1 MVWTVD
7 LQRLRSLVEAAR
19 LGSFAAAAQ
28 ALGYTAPAVSQHVAL
43 LERELG
49 CELLI
54 RGARGVRPT
63 PAGEVLRSRAE
74 RLLADAHLAE
84 LAVHE
89 TAGQLRSLRVGA
101 FPSAAQHLLPDAL
114 EQLRS
119 AHPDLELTLLHFEP
133 PDGLTQLAAGNV
145 DAVVTHRYPGVTWS
159 VPIGVR
165 LQTVL
170 DDRLNLMIPATHRLG
185 GQIQIEIGE
194 LQGEVFVSGTADDP
208 NRIALELACA
218 TARFAPRIAFET
230 TDYAVTAT
238 LVTKGFGIAL
248 VPELAWPPAS
258 EHSLS
263 SVQVK
268 GLGEP
273 ITRQISLAHRTS
285 EHSPLVRELLA
296 NLRTAREQRGQRASL
311 RTIGTPAANR

>member
-1 MVWTVD
+1 MVWVVE
-7 LQRLRSLVEAAR
+7 LQRLRSLVEAVR

-63 PAGEVLRSRAE
+63 PAGEVLRARAE

-84 LAVHE
+84 LAVRE

-133 PDGLTQLAAGNV
+133 PDGLAQLAAGDV
-145 DAVVTHRYPGVTWS
+145 DAVVTHRYPGVTWT
-159 VPIGVR
+159 VPTGVR
-165 LQTVL
+165 LRAVL
-170 DDRLNLMIPATHRLG
+170 EDSLNLIVPTAHRLAG
-185 GQIQIEIGE
+185 RNLIEIGE
-194 LQGEVFVSGTADDP
+194 LQGELMVSGTVEDA
-208 NRIALELACA
+208 NRVALELACA
-218 TARFAPRIAFET
+218 TAGFAPKIAFET
-230 TDYAVTAT
+230 VDYEVTAT
-238 LVTKGFGIAL
+238 LVAKGFGIAL
-248 VPELAWPPAS
+248 VPELASPAATEREVS
-258 EHSLS
+258 Y
-263 SVQVK
+263 VRVRA
-268 GLGEP
+268 GEQP
-273 ITRQISLAHRTS
+273 VARQISLAHRAS
-285 EHSPLVRELLA
+285 EHPPLIKELL
-296 NLRTAREQRGQRASL
+296 RTLQSHAVRRGR
-311 RTIGTPAANR
+311 